1 MNALL
6 SSLLQGVLSAFREI
20 RSQPLRSI
28 LSMAGV
34 ALAVAALT
42 ALLTIVAGLKT
53 MVTQSVIDMGGA
65 GRLMVQPQV
74 ESDLQEKQSFSRSAG
89 LRYSDGDSA
98 EAQLPGVEVMN
109 TAGEWEYAAYQGRS
123 TRVFLMGSDRDF
135 LIQDVQAIVLEGA
148 MPAQSAFDGALPVA
162 MVSWTLAKQWDED
175 ARSRGRKL
183 VGSRLDIGHV
193 AFTVAGTYRTKRNA
207 WGRNA
212 VTVAIPW
219 NTYERFFQGTRTNI
233 GALQLRIEDPESTAV
248 VLGSLRTMFLGL
260 HRGAEDFLFQQFDFL
275 ANFTA
280 MIGNISLLF
289 LAVAA
294 LSLSVGAL
302 GIFNTMLAGLND
314 RIREIGVR
322 KALGSRQLQI
332 AAQFL
337 MESIVLCSI
346 GGLFGLGLGSL
357 PAIFGA
363 QLAKTM
369 SIRPEFTLLPV
380 LSALGL
386 SVAVGVV
393 AGLYPAIHAGRLS
406 PIDALRYE

>member
-1 MNALL
+1 ML
-6 SSLLQGVLSAFREI
+6 SSLLYGFFSAFREI

-42 ALLTIVAGLKT
+42 ALLTIVTGLKT
-53 MVTQSVIDMGGA
+53 MVTQSVVDMGGA
-65 GRLMVQPQV
+65 GRLMVQPQT

-98 EAQLPGVEVMN
+98 EAQLPGVSVMN
-109 TAGEWEYAAYQGRS
+109 TAGAWEFASYLGQR
-123 TRVFLMGSDRDF
+123 TRVYLMGSDRDY
-135 LIQDVQAIVLEGA
+135 LIRDVQAIVLDGA
-148 MPAQSAFDGALPVA
+148 MPAQGAFDGAQPVA
-162 MVSWTLAKQWDED
+162 MVGGTLAQQWDKE
-175 ARSRGRKL
+175 ARSRGRRL
-183 VGSRLDIGHV
+183 VGSRLDIGLV
-193 AFTVAGTYRTKRNA
+193 AFTVACTYRTRRSD

-212 VTVAIPW
+212 ITVAIPW
-219 NTYERFFQGTRTNI
+219 NTYERFFQGKNTNI
-233 GALQLRIEDPESTAV
+233 GDLQLRIEDPDSTTS
-248 VLGSLRTMFLGL
+248 VLRSLRTMFLGL

-280 MIGNISLLF
+280 MIGNIALLF
-289 LAVAA
+289 YAVAG

-337 MESIVLCSI
+337 MESIVLCSL
-346 GGLFGLGLGSL
+346 GGIVGLGLGSL
-357 PAIFGA
+357 PSIFGA
-363 QLAKTM
+363 QLEKTL

-380 LSALGL
+380 LSSLGL
-386 SVAVGVV
+386 SVAVGVL